1 MEFPLA
7 NTFGIR
13 DSLYLQSANDFHR
26 HRHRLNKK
34 LKHLRHA
41 LNIQTKDTK
50 NYVSKEKIS
59 SIDSESFEQDTRFGE
74 VLLFNIERDL
84 LYAEETRLSSEVNS
98 SKGKE
103 RFIISKYKKA
113 LSNAKKLLKVIDS
126 QNTSDSL
133 LEVYVYTAII
143 EGSLNIFRKNWKL
156 SINAFSVA
164 RCGLQ
169 YLYSKRELPTE
180 FTKELYI
187 ELIDTIVDPGLKISS
202 LRISNDRSVPELLSF
217 SRIHC
222 HDESLPYLAPA
233 IELISSKDPSFV
245 TSSGDTSDGTEILK
259 SIQWFEYEANLAN
272 EDLASKISSA
282 ILQSKDLSK
291 NSAISLYDPSLASWQ
306 DALQIHTQD
315 MARSKNEDSEE
326 DSQEKYIISTYI
338 NYKYLLLRIR
348 RDVKILSNIES
359 KFISK
364 KNISRASLLESYR
377 DSIKVL
383 DVIIN
388 SINEIKELSGVAN
401 IDDVIS
407 SFDSLSTFFHI
418 QKIIALS
425 KSYLLSSKYKE
436 ALALINKCSE
446 LSETELKPFEIEF
459 EGNLPTNDTLPEFK
473 ENISNILRST
483 HVLTQF
489 KKGSASSSSEKSDFE
504 YIIDNMK
511 SFPTASSDEVLKSIA
526 PVNEDCQLVQPVHT
540 KPVLFD
546 IAFNYIGYD
555 NTHDEVPGPAVPVVE
570 ETPLKAVSSDVTDS
584 ERSDS
589 TEPEEKKRGFF
600 GLFGRK

>member
-1 MEFPLA
+1 MI
-7 NTFGIR
+7 NYYHIY
-13 DSLYLQSANDFHR
+13 DS
-26 HRHRLNKK
+26 
-34 LKHLRHA
+34 
-41 LNIQTKDTK
+41 
-50 NYVSKEKIS
+50 
-59 SIDSESFEQDTRFGE
+59 
-74 VLLFNIERDL
+74 
-84 LYAEETRLSSEVNS
+84 
-98 SKGKE
+98 
-103 RFIISKYKKA
+103 
-113 LSNAKKLLKVIDS
+113 
-126 QNTSDSL
+126 
-133 LEVYVYTAII
+133 
-143 EGSLNIFRKNWKL
+143 
-156 SINAFSVA
+156 
-164 RCGLQ
+164 
-169 YLYSKRELPTE
+169 
-180 FTKELYI
+180 
-187 ELIDTIVDPGLKISS
+187 
-202 LRISNDRSVPELLSF
+202 
-217 SRIHC
+217 
-222 HDESLPYLAPA
+222 
-233 IELISSKDPSFV
+233 
-245 TSSGDTSDGTEILK
+245 TEILK

-272 EDLASKISSA
+272 EELASKISSA

-291 NSAISLYDPSLASWQ
+291 NSAIALYDPSLASWQ

-348 RDVKILSNIES
+348 RDVKILSNIEL
-359 KFISK
+359 KFIGK
-364 KNISRASLLESYR
+364 KNNSRASLLESYR
-377 DSIKVL
+377 DSMKVL

-407 SFDSLSTFFHI
+407 SFDSLSTYFHI
-418 QKIIALS
+418 QKLVALS

-446 LSETELKPFEIEF
+446 LSKTELKPFEIEF
-459 EGNLPTNDTLPEFK
+459 EGNLPTNDSLPEFK

-489 KKGSASSSSEKSDFE
+489 KKGPATASSGKSDFE

-511 SFPTASSDEVLKSIA
+511 SFPTASSDEILKSIA
-526 PVNEDCQLVQPVHT
+526 PVNEDSQLVQPVHT

-546 IAFNYIGYD
+546 IAFNYIGY
-555 NTHDEVPGPAVPVVE
+555 NSTHDEVPGPNAPVAE
-570 ETPLKAVSSDVTDS
+570 EAPPKDVSSDVTDS